1 MPRSEL
7 SGDVL
12 RLRDVAARVAG
23 DVLAPS
29 ARAIDEQARWPAE
42 NMAALGRSGL
52 LGLHIPRRLGGEEQ
66 GLLALSVIA
75 EELGRGCSSTA
86 MCFSMHSVAAKVLA
100 AKATPEQED
109 RFLRPIAEGRHITS
123 LALSEPGTGVHFFLP
138 RATFKSAPNGYE
150 LNGEKSF
157 VTSGG
162 HADSYVFSAVE
173 EGSEL
178 DPGSFTCLA
187 VENDTVGLEWRDAWR
202 GYGMRGN
209 SSRAAVMNSVFV
221 PKGNLLGSQGDQV
234 WYVFEVVA
242 PYFLV
247 AMAGVYLGIARAAL
261 EAALDHLKS
270 RRHEHTGASLSE
282 VPMLWGE
289 VAEAWTDVQS
299 TRQLIRHAA
308 RLFDTGAPEAPLSL
322 FAAKARVAKTA
333 NRVTETAMILMGGR
347 AYADNSTIARLHRDA
362 RAANVMSPTTHLLET
377 WLGRSL
383 LGLPLL

>member
-1 MPRSEL
+1 M
-7 SGDVL
+7 
-12 RLRDVAARVAG
+12 
-23 DVLAPS
+23 
-29 ARAIDEQARWPAE
+29 
-42 NMAALGRSGL
+42 
-52 LGLHIPRRLGGEEQ
+52 GLHIPRRLGGEEQ

>member
-178 DPGSFTCLA
+178 DPGSSSEPSSTA
-187 VENDTVGLEWRDAWR
+187 ENT
-202 GYGMRGN
+202 
-209 SSRAAVMNSVFV
+209 
-221 PKGNLLGSQGDQV
+221 
-234 WYVFEVVA
+234 
-242 PYFLV
+242 
-247 AMAGVYLGIARAAL
+247 
-261 EAALDHLKS
+261 
-270 RRHEHTGASLSE
+270 
-282 VPMLWGE
+282 
-289 VAEAWTDVQS
+289 
-299 TRQLIRHAA
+299 
-308 RLFDTGAPEAPLSL
+308 
-322 FAAKARVAKTA
+322 
-333 NRVTETAMILMGGR
+333 
-347 AYADNSTIARLHRDA
+347 
-362 RAANVMSPTTHLLET
+362 
-377 WLGRSL
+377 
-383 LGLPLL
+383 